1 MRSWLGAFAVSILA
15 VAAIG
20 GVAAHP
26 AARGRAHWQPAVRA
40 AKRYARGRA
49 GEIGFAVVGLDGREH
64 GINARMTAPAASVFK
79 VMLLAAYLRRPSVR
93 HRSLD
98 GADRRLLG
106 PMIRV
111 SDSVAA
117 TRVRDIVGVAAIER
131 LARAARMRAF
141 RYNPIWGL
149 SRIDAADQ
157 ARFIYHLGR
166 YIPRRHRRYARHLL
180 SSITPSQRWGVGRV
194 RPRGWRLYFKGGW
207 ASGTGRVDHQVAL
220 LERHG
225 QRVSLAILTQFDP
238 SHDYGKRTLRG
249 VARRLLRGLSNGRRR
264 VTPRS
269 STQPTA
275 SAGPKR
281 SEPSRPLSS
290 PSAAADAASEPST
303 A

>member
-1 MRSWLGAFAVSILA
+1 LASIARWPLA
-15 VAAIG
+15 LALPLLVAAL
-20 GVAAHP
+20 VAS
-26 AARGRAHWQPAVRA
+26 AAAQPSTHRRAGWQPGVRA

-64 GINARMTAPAASVFK
+64 GLHTRMTAPAASVFK
-79 VMLLAAYLRRPSVR
+79 VMLLAAYLRQPTVR
-93 HRSLD
+93 HRPLD
-98 GADRRLLG
+98 HADKHLLG

-117 TRVRDIVGVAAIER
+117 TRVRDIVGVPAIER
-131 LARAARMRAF
+131 LARAAHMHAF

-149 SRIDAADQ
+149 SRIDATDQ
-157 ARFIYHLGR
+157 ARFMYRLGR
-166 YIPRRHRRYARHLL
+166 YIPRRHRRYARGLL

-249 VARRLLRGLSNGRRR
+249 VARRLLRGLPHGHGR
-264 VTPRS
+264 
-269 STQPTA
+269 
-275 SAGPKR
+275 
-281 SEPSRPLSS
+281 
-290 PSAAADAASEPST
+290 
-303 A
+303 